1 MKLKIAIVG
10 ALALAA
16 ANAMACYTVYD
27 AQKRVVWQGSDPPV
41 DMSLPLHEAVSRR
54 FGAGSTMVFNQNDQ
68 CTPVS
73 IARVARPT
81 GTTPPPNTL
90 RMERT
95 GRQYSPS
102 SEAPL
107 LTDRRTAEANGLPH
121 TEVAGDVVM
130 VPPAAAAR
138 ANVPTFSVI
147 HSQTPTAVASIPD
160 TTSLGAG
167 PAPDT
172 RSMGAGPAR
181 VAPGRGNDTVITEL
195 NGDPPLTIIQRGG
208 DIIIRR
214 D

>member
-41 DMSLPLHEAVSRR
+41 DMSLPLHEAVTHR
-54 FGAGSTMVFNQNDQ
+54 FGAGATMVFNQNDS

-81 GTTPPPNTL
+81 GATPPPNTL

-102 SEAPL
+102 SAAPL
-107 LTDRRTAEANGLPH
+107 LTDRRTADANGLPH

-138 ANVPTFSVI
+138 ADIPTFSVI
-147 HSQTPTAVASIPD
+147 HSRPLTDVAAIPD

-167 PAPDT
+167 PDT

-181 VAPGRGNDTVITEL
+181 PVARSNNTVITEM
-195 NGDPPLTIIQRGG
+195 NDPPLTIIQRGG

>member
-1 MKLKIAIVG
+1 MKTKFVLVAV
-10 ALALAA
+10 LALAG

-27 AQKRVVWQGSDPPV
+27 ASRRVVWQGNDPPV
-41 DMSLPLHEAVSRR
+41 DLSVPLHEAVTHR
-54 FGAGSTMVFNQNDQ
+54 FGAGATMVFNQDAA

-73 IARVARPT
+73 LAQVARPQ
-81 GTTPPPNTL
+81 GGTPPPNTL

-102 SEAPL
+102 SAAPL

-121 TEVAGDVVM
+121 TVVAGDVVM
-130 VPPAAAAR
+130 VPPSAAAR
-138 ANVPTFSVI
+138 ANMPNFSVI
-147 HSQTPTAVASIPD
+147 ASQPPTAVAGTPD
-160 TTSLGAG
+160 TSTLGAG
-167 PAPDT
+167 PDT

-181 VAPGRGNDTVITEL
+181 NDTVITEL
-195 NGDPPLTIIQRGG
+195 NNPPLTIIQRGG